1 MICSADLMYTIL
13 LFGLNFLALVVGS
26 LRGEKKRREY
36 SPLLIIR
43 KPKHIFLN
51 NLLAYMPSV
60 VPFLGVLY
68 SLYLFYITGKT
79 LRLSKLLKTYVLLEL
94 VSASILTYSGFLLLA
109 YRPLDLAVSLTTALT
124 LLALSA
130 YTEGRE
136 LGA

>member
-51 NLLAYMPSV
+51 NQVGLSDPA
-60 VPFLGVLY
+60 
-68 SLYLFYITGKT
+68 YLFGH
-79 LRLSKLLKTYVLLEL
+79 SLLQR
-94 VSASILTYSGFLLLA
+94 ASDEKMPEYWP
-109 YRPLDLAVSLTTALT
+109 Y
-124 LLALSA
+124 
-130 YTEGRE
+130 
-136 LGA
+136 

>member
-13 LFGLNFLALVVGS
+13 LLGLNLLALVIG
-26 LRGEKKRREY
+26 LLKGEKKRKEY

-43 KPKHIFLN
+43 KPKHILLN
-51 NLLAYMPSV
+51 NLLAYMPSI
-60 VPFLGVLY
+60 VPLLGVLY
-68 SLYLFYITGKT
+68 SLYLFYTTGKT
-79 LRLSKLLKTYVLLEL
+79 LRPDKLLKTYVFLEL

-109 YRPLDLAVSLTTALT
+109 YRPLDLAVFLTTALT

-130 YTEGRE
+130 YTEGKE